1 MNSGIIETLQ
11 HLSLVGA
18 GAANSSFY
26 QRRDPDASL
35 HDRIM
40 HLSRDTRPLCQPEI
54 VTVAGLPLVKKKHA
68 THAGAGGCK
77 REGIKPAGLVKVRLH
92 DKKDAD
98 LRGTAFERSV
108 MGNYAKTISAR
119 RKIVIICGSSS
130 GGGDPLRIEPIQ
142 FVLKRDPLRG
152 AKTAG
157 REVDFDAAAART
169 DDNVTSRGND
179 LVIDQHRLHANWWM
193 ALAPIMIRLE
203 MDSSLGARKPHFAV
217 GANTSGRLDASVNLR
232 RVQTVAGSI

>member
-11 HLSLVGA
+11 HLCLVGA

-68 THAGAGGCK
+68 THASAGGCK

-92 DKKDAD
+92 DKKDAG

-119 RKIVIICGSSS
+119 RERIIICWSAS
-130 GGGDPLRIEPIQ
+130 GNSDSWRILPIPI
-142 FVLKRDPLRG
+142 VLKRDPHM
-152 AKTAG
+152 
-157 REVDFDAAAART
+157 E
-169 DDNVTSRGND
+169 
-179 LVIDQHRLHANWWM
+179 
-193 ALAPIMIRLE
+193 
-203 MDSSLGARKPHFAV
+203 
-217 GANTSGRLDASVNLR
+217 
-232 RVQTVAGSI
+232 